1 MNKLDFKGNVA
12 TLDLPTLDRTVKYEM
27 AKGGL
32 PRNRPI
38 EHFKLIR
45 DIQSNIKGNTK
56 LDSTI
61 DTIYTSERQAM
72 RVMYEGDPETCP
84 VENYLLQRIATK
96 LLIND
101 ESNGFRGAVGISYT
115 DRGIQLAFG
124 THVSV
129 CSNMMIWGQ
138 NFMSTYGANKVGFNV
153 MMDAFDDWM
162 KRFDEKRNQDMSII
176 KALKKRKVKENELFE
191 VLGRLIHGAERGN
204 NSNSDGSSLNVSQTL
219 RLIDNY
225 EKERQGKDTITAWD
239 ITNWGTNNLK
249 PDQDGGDLTSI
260 YNTTHK
266 FSNVIAEHFIK
277 DLILN

>member
-1 MNKLDFKGNVA
+1 MSTLKFKGNVA

-45 DIQSNIKGNTK
+45 DIQSNIKDNTK

-84 VENYLLQRIATK
+84 IENYLLQRIATK
-96 LLIND
+96 LLISTKGN
-101 ESNGFRGAVGISYT
+101 EFKAAVGISYT

-124 THVSV
+124 THVNV

-138 NFMSTYGANKVGFNV
+138 NFMSTYGKDKVGFNV

-162 KRFDEKRNQDMSII
+162 KRFDEKRKQDMEII
-176 KALKKRKVKENELFE
+176 NALKKRKVKKNELFE
-191 VLGRLIHGAERGN
+191 ILGRLIHAAVRGN
-204 NSNSDGSSLNVSQTL
+204 SSKSDDYSLNVGQTS

-225 EKERQGKDTITAWD
+225 EKERQGKGTITAWD
-239 ITNWGTNNLK
+239 VTNWGTNNLK

-266 FSNVIAEHFIK
+266 FSTVIANHFIK

>member
-1 MNKLDFKGNVA
+1 MSTLKFKGNVA

-56 LDSTI
+56 LDSKI

-72 RVMYEGDPETCP
+72 RVMYEGDPEDCP
-84 VENYLLQRIATK
+84 IENYLLQRIATK
-96 LLIND
+96 LLVSTKGN
-101 ESNGFRGAVGISYT
+101 EFKAAVGISYT

-124 THVSV
+124 THVNV

-162 KRFDEKRNQDMSII
+162 KRFDEKRKQDMEII
-176 KALKKRKVKENELFE
+176 NALKKRKVKENEMFE
-191 VLGRLIHGAERGN
+191 ILGRLIHAAERGN
-204 NSNSDGSSLNVSQTL
+204 SSKSDGSSLNVSQTL

>member
-1 MNKLDFKGNVA
+1 MSTLKFKGNVA

-72 RVMYEGDPETCP
+72 RVMYEGNEFK
-84 VENYLLQRIATK
+84 A
-96 LLIND
+96 
-101 ESNGFRGAVGISYT
+101 AVGISYT

-124 THVSV
+124 THVNV

-162 KRFDEKRNQDMSII
+162 KRFDEKRKQDMEII
-176 KALKKRKVKENELFE
+176 NALKKRKVKENELFE

-219 RLIDNY
+219 RLIDNK
-225 EKERQGKDTITAWD
+225 EK
-239 ITNWGTNNLK
+239 
-249 PDQDGGDLTSI
+249 TSLQPGI
-260 YNTTHK
+260 L
-266 FSNVIAEHFIK
+266 
-277 DLILN
+277 LIGVLII

>member
-1 MNKLDFKGNVA
+1 MSTLKFKGNVA

-45 DIQSNIKGNTK
+45 DIQSNIKDNTK

-72 RVMYEGDPETCP
+72 RVMYEGDPEDCP
-84 VENYLLQRIATK
+84 IENYLLQRVVTK

-101 ESNGFRGAVGISYT
+101 DSNGFRGAVGISYT

-124 THVSV
+124 THVNV

-138 NFMSTYGANKVGFNV
+138 NFMSTFGTNKVGFNV

-162 KRFDEKRNQDMSII
+162 KRFDEKRNQDMNII
-176 KALKKRKVKENELFE
+176 KALKKRKVKENEMFE
-191 VLGRLIHGAERGN
+191 ILGRLIHAAERGN
-204 NSNSDGSSLNVSQTL
+204 SSKSDGSSLNVSQTL